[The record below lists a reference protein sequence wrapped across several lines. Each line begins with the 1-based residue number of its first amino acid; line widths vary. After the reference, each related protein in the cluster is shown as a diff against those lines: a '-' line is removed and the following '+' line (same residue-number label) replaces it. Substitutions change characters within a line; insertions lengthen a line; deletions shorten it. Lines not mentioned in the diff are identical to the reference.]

1 MSKWGRREGLWKGR
15 GVVDSARSE
24 ERTLIVILLLG
35 LGAMAWAGYSLVTG
49 KGNYKGCP
57 PGGYDRDE
65 DPFNYWAPTIV
76 LLCIGIF
83 AVLVFF
89 GVIPLP
95 ARGVLR

>member
-1 MSKWGRREGLWKGR
+1 MEGAGR
-15 GVVDSARSE
+15 GRFGE